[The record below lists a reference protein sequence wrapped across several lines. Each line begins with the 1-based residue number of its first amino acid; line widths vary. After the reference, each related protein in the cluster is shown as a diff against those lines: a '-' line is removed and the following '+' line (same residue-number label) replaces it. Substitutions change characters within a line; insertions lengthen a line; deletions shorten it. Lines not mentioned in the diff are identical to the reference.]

1 LKQNEPVDDD
11 YEEESEDN
19 NKNFNED
26 LEQIENEVKKI
37 RHLNE
42 QRNEYWEKL
51 NQTLREIEK
60 VKGEVKELL
69 ERRIIRRRTMII
81 LPNNGSDDETDEQ
94 NMEHKSSHPY
104 SCCGE
109 IWYTCYTNELITY
122 DNEDEDEVA
131 QENEHFYSEQHAVK
145 IILHYSYNPEEI
157 IKQIN
162 NEKRKINNLQQHQE
176 HFKTFYGKFL
186 FIIILLNLNIA
197 IDIQKITNFLINYLW
212 RNKPLL
218 VQQKIVLD
226 FYNVYF

>member
-1 LKQNEPVDDD
+1 MDELEYNPWQDYIPPKNINKSPAEEDVKPQNLQRIQVKEASQKPIGKRDSWIMYHQQFKFKIVHRPRKENKNADALSRIPEVQCFFIGDENKGREENSERNFSENIPKNDPLKQNEPVDDD

-94 NMEHKSSHPY
+94 NMEHRSSHPY
-104 SCCGE
+104 SCCG
-109 IWYTCYTNELITY
+109 
-122 DNEDEDEVA
+122 
-131 QENEHFYSEQHAVK
+131 
-145 IILHYSYNPEEI
+145 
-157 IKQIN
+157 
-162 NEKRKINNLQQHQE
+162 
-176 HFKTFYGKFL
+176 
-186 FIIILLNLNIA
+186 
-197 IDIQKITNFLINYLW
+197 
-212 RNKPLL
+212 
-218 VQQKIVLD
+218 
-226 FYNVYF
+226 